1 MLKISVIKSPR
12 QYRLVVEGI
21 LVEPWVAE
29 LLSGYTRAKE
39 HLDGRELVI
48 DLTNLNA
55 ISKAGEDALLELID
69 DHARFHCGVFAKEV
83 LKQLT
88 SKRRS
93 K

>member
-1 MLKISVIKSPR
+1 MLKISVINGRR
-12 QYRLVVEGI
+12 QRQLVVEGT
-21 LVEPWVAE
+21 LVELWVAE
-29 LLSGYTRAKE
+29 LLSEYTKAKE

>member
-12 QYRLVVEGI
+12 QCRLVVEGI

-29 LLSGYTRAKE
+29 LLSEYTKAKE
-39 HLDGRELVI
+39 HLAGRELVI
-48 DLTNLNA
+48 DITNLSA
-55 ISKAGEDALLELID
+55 ISAAGEDALLELID
-69 DHARFHCGVFAKEV
+69 DHARFHCGVFTKEL
-83 LKQLT
+83 LKQLA

>member
-1 MLKISVIKSPR
+1 MLKISVIESPR
-12 QYRLVVEGI
+12 QRQMVVEGV

-29 LLSGYTRAKE
+29 LLSEYTKAKE

-48 DLTNLNA
+48 DLTNLCA
-55 ISKAGEDALLELID
+55 ITTAGEDALLKLID
-69 DHARFHCGVFAKEV
+69 DHARFQCGVFAKEV
-83 LKQLT
+83 LKKLG